1 MQNARMLSLIKKETR
16 NSLFKGEDLTRFIVK
31 LSTSG
36 FARNV
41 QKVNEAYQA
50 FWKTLS
56 NSRNKID
63 LVAKWGSPDDPLEKK
78 WTELALYAND
88 MYNLVVDFRELVD
101 KSEDNLKREVK
112 FRFSCSPLLLKP

>member
-1 MQNARMLSLIKKETR
+1 MMNLIKRDTR
-16 NSLFKGEDLTRFIVK
+16 NTLFKGEDLTRFIVK
-31 LSTSG
+31 LSQTG

-50 FWKTLS
+50 FWKTLP
-56 NSRNKID
+56 NNRNRVD

-88 MYNLVVDFRELVD
+88 MYNLLIDFKDLAD
-101 KSEDNLKREVK
+101 KSEENLKREV
-112 FRFSCSPLLLKP
+112 